1 MTHDEICML
10 KDRVYDGIKMVVDKA
25 EKVGKEKKEY
35 SMDDLGKMS
44 DVVKD
49 CAEAIKDLA
58 KAHYYMAEHSE
69 EKY

>member
-1 MTHDEICML
+1 
-10 KDRVYDGIKMVVDKA
+10 MVVEKA

-35 SMDDLGKMS
+35 SLEDLGKIS

-49 CAEAIKDLA
+49 CAEAMKDLA
-58 KAHYYMAEHSE
+58 KAHFYMSEHSE

>member
-1 MTHDEICML
+1 MTHEEICEL
-10 KDRVYDGIKMVVDKA
+10 KNKIYDGVKMVTEKA

-35 SMDDLGKMS
+35 SLEDLGKMS